1 MRIKQEEGV
10 ATIVC
15 ETGSLGFQNL
25 KIVELRLAKEHTRMC
40 LPSLTS
46 AWYNI
51 CSKSTLA
58 RSCAFSITETFI
70 TLVGRDVCHSNF
82 KPAMRNQRSQAARN
96 KRREQLENLKKAKEG
111 GLSRTDLLEVRSCFF
126 FVSLR
131 SCSWMTGKM
140 SSSCWMKMSTSN

>member
-1 MRIKQEEGV
+1 MRNWVSWISKPE
-10 ATIVC
+10 
-15 ETGSLGFQNL
+15 
-25 KIVELRLAKEHTRMC
+25 IVELKLGKRAYPDVFAFVDQRLVQYLLKIDTREV
-40 LPSLTS
+40 LHHR
-46 AWYNI
+46 N
-51 CSKSTLA
+51 
-58 RSCAFSITETFI
+58 FF